1 MAQQRVHP
9 IDRKVQTMDIGIDA
23 AARKAIIEKL
33 SRLLADSY
41 TLYLK
46 THNFH
51 WNVTGPLFRELH
63 LMFEEQYNELA
74 IAVDLIAERVRTLG
88 APAPG
93 TYKEFQKLTQLKEPE
108 GVPEAV
114 EMIGELTADHEAIT
128 RSIREALSVVQEAD
142 DDSTDSLLADRL
154 AVHEKTAWMLRT
166 MLQ

>member
-1 MAQQRVHP
+1 MAQQRVHT
-9 IDRKVQTMDIGIDA
+9 IDQQVQTIDIGIDA
-23 AARKAIIEKL
+23 ATRTAIAEKL
-33 SRLLADSY
+33 CRLLADTY

-51 WNVTGPLFRELH
+51 WNVTGPMFRELH

-74 IAVDLIAERVRTLG
+74 DAVDLIAERVRTLG

-93 TYKEFQKLTQLKEPE
+93 TYKEFQRLTQIKEPE
-108 GVPEAV
+108 GVPQAV

-128 RSIREALSVVQEAD
+128 RSIRDALSVAQKAD
-142 DDSTDSLLADRL
+142 DESTDSMLADRL

-166 MLQ
+166 LLQ